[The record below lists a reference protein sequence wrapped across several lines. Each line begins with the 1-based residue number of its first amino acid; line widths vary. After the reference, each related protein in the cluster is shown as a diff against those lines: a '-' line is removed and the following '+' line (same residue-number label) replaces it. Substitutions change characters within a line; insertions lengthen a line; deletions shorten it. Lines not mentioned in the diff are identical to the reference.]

1 MSRTLSATCTAPS
14 SLPGTLP
21 IFPVPGAI
29 LLPRARLP
37 LHIFEP
43 RYLAM
48 IDDVL
53 ATPGRMI
60 GMIQPLV
67 NETADAQDK
76 DRPAVYSIG
85 CAGRVTSFAET
96 EDGRLMIGLTGLCR
110 FEIGEELRQPSPY
123 RQVRPRWDRFL
134 ADMETPPAVTIDHAK
149 LAAILEPYLKAQ
161 SIEADWATIKA
172 MSDELLISTLTM
184 ICPLAPNEKQALLEA
199 PDLAARATMLMTL
212 LEMASLPPGE
222 GNARH

>member
-1 MSRTLSATCTAPS
+1 MSSTLSATAFAPS
-14 SLPGTLP
+14 TLPKTLP
-21 IFPVPGAI
+21 IFPLPGVV

-53 ATPGRMI
+53 ATQGRMM
-60 GMIQPLV
+60 GMIQP
-67 NETADAQDK
+67 TADEPSGTA
-76 DRPAVYSIG
+76 DRPPVYSVG

-96 EDGRLMIGLTGLCR
+96 EDGRMMISLTGLCR
-110 FEIGEELRQPSPY
+110 FEVEAELDLQSPY
-123 RQVRPRWDRFL
+123 RQICPKWEKFIG
-134 ADMETPPAVTIDHAK
+134 DMAEPAPASIDMNRMSN
-149 LAAILEPYLKAQ
+149 ILKPYFKSQ
-161 SIEADWATIKA
+161 NIEADWATIEGMA
-172 MSDELLISTLTM
+172 DEMLISTLAM

-199 PDLAARATMLMTL
+199 PDLTTRAAMLMTL
-212 LEMASLPPGE
+212 LEMSSIPPAE

>member
-1 MSRTLSATCTAPS
+1 MSSTLSATAFAPS
-14 SLPGTLP
+14 ALPEILP
-21 IFPVPGAI
+21 IFPLSGVV

-53 ATPGRMI
+53 ATQGRMV
-60 GMIQPLV
+60 GMVQP
-67 NETADAQDK
+67 TADADDK
-76 DRPAVYSIG
+76 SGDAPPVYSVG

-96 EDGRLMIGLTGLCR
+96 EDGRLMVGLTGLCR
-110 FEIGEELRQPSPY
+110 FEIGEELQRPNPY
-123 RQVRPRWDRFL
+123 RRVRPNWEKFQ
-134 ADMETPPAVTIDHAK
+134 ADLDASPDVAIDHER
-149 LAAILEPYLKAQ
+149 LSAILQPYFKAQ
-161 SIEADWATIKA
+161 SIETDWTAIQG
-172 MSDELLISTLTM
+172 MSDESLISTLAM

-199 PDLAARATMLMTL
+199 PDLAARAAMLMTL

-222 GNARH
+222 GNVRH